1 MTSGR
6 SPLIV
11 VLAAVRDALT
21 QNIGLK
27 ILSLIFAFGLFAFLH
42 AQEDRQQRTVPVSVI
57 LRLPPESAER
67 ELMTP
72 IPASVYVTLRG
83 STRAIDGLMQT
94 GIPPVEID
102 LHTGARDTLVFD
114 PKAFSLPHG
123 LEITIIDPP
132 SIPLEWQNVI
142 TRRVPVQA
150 SVTGKPAEG
159 YVVKGE
165 PAVDPNQVT
174 VRGPEE
180 LVEVMQFV
188 RLASFD
194 VSGLT
199 DGTYRRRIAL
209 DTPPARVNILGA
221 HAATMTMTIAR
232 RVSESRFVNR
242 PVEVIGLVG
251 AYAVPRTVDV
261 SVVGP
266 PEVVHALRSE
276 QIIARADVSQ
286 IASIKSEKHGSISA
300 KVTVD
305 LAQAE
310 VETQPPTVTVR
321 W

>member
-1 MTSGR
+1 MTGTKER
-6 SPLIV
+6 L
-11 VLAAVRDALT
+11 LTMWGALRDALT
-21 QNIGLK
+21 QNVGLK
-27 ILSLIFAFGLFAFLH
+27 LLSLIFAFGLFAFLH
-42 AQEDRQQRTVPVSVI
+42 AQEERQQRTVPVNVI

-83 STRAIDGLMQT
+83 STRAIDSLMQT
-94 GIPPVEID
+94 GIPPVEVD
-102 LHTGARDTLVFD
+102 LHTGTRDTLVFE

-123 LEITIIDPP
+123 LEITIVDPS

-142 TRRVPVQA
+142 TRKVPVQA
-150 SVTGKPAEG
+150 SITGKPAEG

-165 PAVDPNQVT
+165 PTVDPSQVT

-188 RLASFD
+188 RLASFE

-209 DTPPARVNILGA
+209 DTPPSRVHILGA
-221 HAATMTMTIAR
+221 HAATMTVSIAR
-232 RVSESRFVNR
+232 RVNESRFANR

-251 AYAVPRTVDV
+251 AYSLPRTVDI
-261 SVVGP
+261 SVIGP
-266 PEVVHALRSE
+266 PEVVHALRPE
-276 QIIARADVSQ
+276 QVVARADVSQ
-286 IASIKSEKHGSISA
+286 IPAVKAEKHGSVTV

>member
-1 MTSGR
+1 MTAGKN
-6 SPLIV
+6 PLV
-11 VLAAVRDALT
+11 TALAAVRDALT
-21 QNIGLK
+21 QNLGLK
-27 ILSLIFAFGLFAFLH
+27 VLSLIFAFGLFAFLH
-42 AQEDRQQRTVPVSVI
+42 AQEERQQRTVPVSVI
-57 LRLPPESAER
+57 LRLPPESDER

-83 STRAIDGLMQT
+83 SPRAIDGLMQT
-94 GIPPVEID
+94 GIPPVEVD
-102 LHTGARDTLVFD
+102 LRAGPRDTLVFD

-123 LEITIIDPP
+123 LEITIVDPP
-132 SIPLEWQNVI
+132 SIPLEWQKV
-142 TRRVPVQA
+142 TVRRVPVQA

-165 PAVDPNQVT
+165 PTVDPNQVT

-180 LVEVMQFV
+180 MVEVMQFV

-209 DTPPARVNILGA
+209 DMPPARVNIVGS
-221 HAATMTMTIAR
+221 HAATMTVTIAR
-232 RVSESRFVNR
+232 RVSESRFANR

-251 AYAVPRTVDV
+251 AYSVPRNVDV
-261 SVVGP
+261 SVIGP

-276 QIIARADVSQ
+276 QVIARADVSQ
-286 IASIKSEKHGSISA
+286 VATLKSEKHGSITA

-310 VETQPPTVTVR
+310 VETQPPTVTVK

>member
-1 MTSGR
+1 MALKGR
-6 SPLIV
+6 IG
-11 VLAAVRDALT
+11 AALGSVRDAFT
-21 QNIGLK
+21 QNLGLK
-27 ILSLIFAFGLFAFLH
+27 LLSLIFAFGLFAFLH
-42 AQEDRQQRTVPVSVI
+42 AQEERQQRTVPVNLI

-72 IPASVYVTLRG
+72 IPASIYVTLRG

-94 GIPPVEID
+94 GIAPVEVD
-102 LHTGARDTLVFD
+102 LHTGIRDTLVFD
-114 PKAFSLPHG
+114 PKAFSVPHG

-142 TRRVPVQA
+142 TRKVTVQA

-165 PAVDPNQVT
+165 PTVDPNQVT

-194 VSGLT
+194 VTGLT

-209 DTPPARVNILGA
+209 DTPPSRVHILGA
-221 HAATMTMTIAR
+221 HAATMAITIAR
-232 RVSESRFVNR
+232 RVSESRFANR
-242 PVEVIGLVG
+242 PVEVIGIVG
-251 AYAVPRTVDV
+251 AYTVPRTVDV
-261 SVVGP
+261 SVIGP
-266 PEVVHALRSE
+266 PEVVHALRSD
-276 QIIARADVSQ
+276 QVIARVDVSQ
-286 IASIKSEKHGSISA
+286 IQSAKSEKHGSIA
-300 KVTVD
+300 MKVTVD

>member
-1 MTSGR
+1 MALKGR
-6 SPLIV
+6 IG
-11 VLAAVRDALT
+11 AALGSVRDAFT
-21 QNIGLK
+21 QNLGLK
-27 ILSLIFAFGLFAFLH
+27 LLSLIFAFGLFAFLH
-42 AQEDRQQRTVPVSVI
+42 AQEERQQRTVPVNLI

-72 IPASVYVTLRG
+72 IPASIYVTLRG

-94 GIPPVEID
+94 GIAPVEVD
-102 LHTGARDTLVFD
+102 LHTGIRDTLVFD
-114 PKAFSLPHG
+114 PKAFSVPHG

-142 TRRVPVQA
+142 TRKVTVQA

-165 PAVDPNQVT
+165 PTVDPNQVT

-194 VSGLT
+194 VTGLT

-209 DTPPARVNILGA
+209 DTPPSRVHILGA
-221 HAATMTMTIAR
+221 HAATMAIIIAR
-232 RVSESRFVNR
+232 RVSESRFANR
-242 PVEVIGLVG
+242 PVEVIGIVG
-251 AYAVPRTVDV
+251 AYTVPRMVDV
-261 SVVGP
+261 SVIGP
-266 PEVVHALRSE
+266 PEVVHALRSD
-276 QIIARADVSQ
+276 QVIARVDVSQ
-286 IASIKSEKHGSISA
+286 IQSTKSEKHGSVA
-300 KVTVD
+300 MKVTVD

>member
-1 MTSGR
+1 VISGKR
-6 SPLIV
+6 TLV
-11 VLAAVRDALT
+11 AALAAVRDALT
-21 QNIGLK
+21 QNVGLK
-27 ILSLIFAFGLFAFLH
+27 VLSLIFAFGLFAFLH
-42 AQEDRQQRTVPVSVI
+42 AQEDRQQRTVPVGVI

-67 ELMTP
+67 EIMTP
-72 IPASVYVTLRG
+72 IPASIQVTLRG
-83 STRAIDGLMQT
+83 STRAIDSLMQA
-94 GIPPVEID
+94 GIPPIEVD
-102 LHTGARDTLVFD
+102 LRAGTLDTLVFD

-123 LEITIIDPP
+123 VEITIIQPP

-165 PAVDPNQVT
+165 PTVDPNQVT

-209 DTPPARVNILGA
+209 DTPPSRVSILGA
-221 HAATMTMTIAR
+221 HAATMTLMIAR
-232 RVSESRFVNR
+232 RVSESRFANR

-251 AYAVPRTVDV
+251 AYTVPRSVDV

-286 IASIKSEKHGSISA
+286 VASAKSEKHGAISV

>member
-1 MTSGR
+1 MKFGR
-6 SPLIV
+6 GAIGTIIDG
-11 VLAAVRDALT
+11 VRRALT
-21 QNIGLK
+21 ENFGLK
-27 ILSLIFAFGLFAFLH
+27 LLSLVFAFGLFAFLH
-42 AQEDRQQRTVPVSVI
+42 AQEERQQRTVPVSVI

-83 STRAIDGLMQT
+83 PTRAIDGLMQT
-94 GIPPVEID
+94 GIAPVEVD
-102 LHTGARDTLVFD
+102 LHAGTHDTLVFE
-114 PKAFSLPHG
+114 PKMFSVPHG

-142 TRRVPVQA
+142 TRRVTVQA

-165 PAVDPNQVT
+165 PTVDPTQVT

-199 DGTYRRRIAL
+199 DGTYRRRVAIDA
-209 DTPPARVNILGA
+209 PPTRVTILNA
-221 HAATMTMTIAR
+221 HAATMSVIIAR
-232 RVSESRFVNR
+232 RVSESRFANR

-251 AYAVPRTVDV
+251 AYTVPRNVDV
-261 SVVGP
+261 SVIGP
-266 PEVVHALRSE
+266 PEVVHALRPE
-276 QIIARADVSQ
+276 QVVARADVSQ
-286 IASIKSEKHGSISA
+286 AMAGKIEKHGSLTV

>member
-1 MTSGR
+1 MKIPIR
-6 SPLIV
+6 LP
-11 VLAAVRDALT
+11 ALFQMLKGAFT
-21 QNIGLK
+21 ENFGLK
-27 ILSLIFAFGLFAFLH
+27 LLSLVISLGLFAFMH
-42 AQEDRQQRTVPVSVI
+42 AQEERQQRTVPVSVI

-83 STRAIDGLMQT
+83 STRAIEGLMQT
-94 GIPPVEID
+94 GVAPVQVD
-102 LHTGARDTLVFD
+102 LHEGTRDALQFD
-114 PKAFSLPHG
+114 PKMFSVPTG
-123 LEITIIDPP
+123 LEVTIIDPP

-142 TRRVPVQA
+142 TRRVSLQA

-165 PAVDPNQVT
+165 PTVDPTQVS
-174 VRGPEE
+174 VRGPEQ

-188 RLASFD
+188 RLAAFD

-199 DGTYRRRIAL
+199 DGTYRRRVAIDA
-209 DTPPARVNILGA
+209 PPGRVAILGA
-221 HAATMTMTIAR
+221 HAATMSVSIAR
-232 RVSESRFVNR
+232 RVSESRFANR
-242 PVEVIGLVG
+242 PVEVIGIAG

-261 SVVGP
+261 TVIGP
-266 PEVVHALRSE
+266 PEVVHPLRVE
-276 QIIARADVSQ
+276 QIVARVDVSHDPL
-286 IASIKSEKHGSISA
+286 AKEKHGAITA

>member
-1 MTSGR
+1 MISGKR
-6 SPLIV
+6 TLV
-11 VLAAVRDALT
+11 AALAAVRDALT
-21 QNIGLK
+21 QNVGLK
-27 ILSLIFAFGLFAFLH
+27 VLSLIFAFGLFAFLH
-42 AQEDRQQRTVPVSVI
+42 AQEDRQQRTVPVGVI

-67 ELMTP
+67 EIMTP
-72 IPASVYVTLRG
+72 IPASIQVTLRG
-83 STRAIDGLMQT
+83 STRAIDSLLQA
-94 GIPPVEID
+94 GIPPIEVD
-102 LHTGARDTLVFD
+102 LRAGTLDTLVFD

-123 LEITIIDPP
+123 VEITIIQPP

-165 PAVDPNQVT
+165 STVDPNQVT

-209 DTPPARVNILGA
+209 DTPPSRVSILGA
-221 HAATMTMTIAR
+221 RAATMTLTIAR
-232 RVSESRFVNR
+232 RVSESRFANR

-251 AYAVPRTVDV
+251 AYTVPRSVDV

-276 QIIARADVSQ
+276 QIVARADVSQ
-286 IASIKSEKHGSISA
+286 VGSVKSEKHGSISV